1 MPITRTRFLAAVG
14 AAAAAGLPHPA
25 RAADAQVPRRLLGR
39 TGQEV
44 SLICMGGAHLGLPRL
59 TDDEAIRLIH
69 DGVDRGIDFLD
80 NCWDYNEGNS
90 EIRMGKAL
98 AQGGYR
104 SRVFLMT
111 KVDGRTKTAASRQ
124 LDESLRRLQTDHVDL
139 WQFHENIRPYDAE
152 RIFAPGGGIEAAL
165 AARQA
170 GKIRFIGFT
179 GHKNPAY
186 HVHMFDVAERHGFT
200 FDTVQMPLN
209 VMDAHYESFQRT
221 VIPVAQRHGTAI
233 LAMKTFGDHHI
244 LDTHVLDPIEMLHY
258 SMNLPVA
265 SVVTG
270 IDAPHI
276 LDQAIVAAQTF
287 RPLSDQEVTAMLA
300 KTAQL
305 AQNGSTELYKTS
317 HTFDGTYQHPEWL
330 G

>member
-1 MPITRTRFLAAVG
+1 MSITRTRFLAAAAG
-14 AAAAAGLPHPA
+14 AAAAGLSQSA
-25 RAADAQVPRRLLGR
+25 RAADATVPKRTLGR
-39 TGQEV
+39 THQQV
-44 SLICMGGAHLGLPRL
+44 SVICVGGAHLGLPRL
-59 TDDEAIRLIH
+59 SDDDAIRLIH
-69 DGVDRGIDFLD
+69 AGVDRGITFLD
-80 NCWDYNEGNS
+80 NCWDYNDGDS

-98 AQGGYR
+98 AQDAYR

-111 KVDGRTKTAASRQ
+111 KVDGRTNQAAMRQ

-139 WQFHENIRPYDAE
+139 WQFHENIRPDDAD
-152 RIFAPGGGIEAAL
+152 RIFAPGGGFEAAL
-165 AARQA
+165 AAQRA

-186 HVHMFDVAERHGFT
+186 HVHMFDVAASHGFT

-209 VMDAHYESFQRT
+209 VMDAHYESFQKT

-233 LAMKTFGDHHI
+233 LAMKTFGDQHI
-244 LDTHVLDPIEMLHY
+244 LDTHAVDPIDMLHY
-258 SMNLPVA
+258 SMSLPVA

-270 IDAPHI
+270 IDSPRT
-276 LDQAIVAAQTF
+276 LDQAILAAQTF
-287 RPLSDQEVTAMLA
+287 RPLSDQQVTAILA

-305 AQNGSTELYKTS
+305 AQSGSTELYKTT
-317 HTFDGTYQHPEWL
+317 HTFDGTYRHPEWL

>member
-1 MPITRTRFLAAVG
+1 MPFTRTRFLAAAG
-14 AAAAAGLPHPA
+14 AAAAAGLPHRA
-25 RAADAQVPRRLLGR
+25 RAAEAPVPKRTLGR
-39 TGQEV
+39 TGQQV
-44 SLICMGGAHLGLPRL
+44 SVICMGGAHLGLPRL
-59 TDDEAIRLIH
+59 SDDEAIQLIH
-69 DGVDRGIDFLD
+69 QGVDRGINFLD
-80 NCWDYNEGNS
+80 NCWDYNQGNS

-98 AQGGYR
+98 AQDGYR
-104 SRVFLMT
+104 ARVFLMT
-111 KVDGRTKTAASRQ
+111 KVDGRTKAAATSQ

-139 WQFHENIRPYDAE
+139 WQFHENIRPDDAD
-152 RIFAPGGGIEAAL
+152 RIFAPGGGIEAAF
-165 AARQA
+165 AAQRA

-179 GHKNPAY
+179 GHKDPAY
-186 HVHMFDVAERHGFT
+186 HVHMFDVAARHGFT

-209 VMDAHYESFQRT
+209 VMDAHFESFQRT

-244 LDTHVLDPIEMLHY
+244 LDTHVVDPIEMLHY
-258 SMNLPVA
+258 GMNLPVA

-270 IDAPHI
+270 IDSPRI

-287 RPLSDQEVTAMLA
+287 RPLSEQQVAAILA
-300 KTAQL
+300 KTAPL
-305 AQNGSTELYKTS
+305 AQNGATEMYKTS